1 MASPSHQVLIVILLI
16 VSGLV
21 IPLPFQTRA
30 IGNASPTV
38 QPAGPGVQETYWLVG
53 DTFFNWNGTKGLPGP
68 LLTASDKDNVTLH
81 LLSNDTAN
89 HSWFLD
95 FNDNLAVDPNETN
108 TRSANFSSKTIPT
121 DFTFNASLGTFPF
134 GTIPHGGVFT
144 YRCAQH
150 PGPMHGTFKF
160 YAGPVA
166 SFNHSPATPLV
177 GHPVSFDAS
186 ASSPTYNASAG
197 YGTIMNYTWDF
208 ADGNTTSSGNTPT
221 IIHSYSTNKT
231 YIVILTITDTASLT
245 DMTSRSL
252 TILNPPP
259 TPFNYTIQVIPGSAT
274 IIQSQNT
281 TTTVTLSLT
290 SGAPENVTL
299 SSAVTPSSS
308 TIRVS
313 FNSTSGFP
321 TYSASMKIISSPSTP
336 SGNYTVTVR
345 AVSTTGVAHNATFTL
360 TLNPSSPI
368 VSPPPP
374 NYFLPALIGTVAA
387 LSVLIAFVALTRLR
401 KRLQLG

>member
-1 MASPSHQVLIVILLI
+1 MVNPSHPVLFVILLI
-16 VSGLV
+16 ISGLT
-21 IPLPFQTRA
+21 IPLPLQTRA
-30 IGNASPTV
+30 IRTASSTV
-38 QPAGPGVQETYWLVG
+38 QPAGPGVHKTYWLQG
-53 DTFFNWNGTKGLPGP
+53 GRSSGWNGSGINPGP
-68 LLTASDKDNVTLH
+68 LLTVSDGDTLTI
-81 LLSNDTAN
+81 LFQSVDGIS

-95 FNDNLAVDPNETN
+95 FNNNVLLDSNSNEVI
-108 TRSANFSSKTIPT
+108 TRSPDFNSTTNPWFNFTRIV
-121 DFTFNASLGTFPF
+121 ALGTV
-134 GTIPHGGVFT
+134 IPHGGSFT

-150 PGPMHGTFKF
+150 AGFMYGTFKF

-166 SFNHSPATPLV
+166 SFDHTPTTPLV

-197 YGTIMNYTWDF
+197 YATIMNYTWDF
-208 ADGNTTSSGNTPT
+208 ADGNTTSSGNTST

-313 FNSTSGFP
+313 FNATSGFP